1 LISDLRLILVQDLV
15 IKNIIFRQDLFDVFF
30 SPALSILNIFIT
42 ETASLCVDDNLRFL
56 SGESKKYDA
65 FINHNP
71 QRTDDKFYPAYIGM

>member
-1 LISDLRLILVQDLV
+1 MISDLRLILVQDLV
-15 IKNIIFRQDLFDVFF
+15 IKNKIFRQDLFDVFF
-30 SPALSILNIFIT
+30 FPALSILNIFIT